1 MAFLGL
7 NWLFWGVGVRT
18 KNLFRSTH
26 ISEQPSFYMFLSIL
40 TFDFDLI
47 FRSVCFIGAQMAYFW
62 GWGKVKNSGRS
73 THTA

>member
-1 MAFLGL
+1 M

-26 ISEQPSFYMFLSIL
+26 ISEQLSFYMFLSIL